1 MLDQAD
7 FDPDPKYQALLRYR
21 KAVQKLLGLR
31 YRDGECD
38 AAALHSFACEVEE
51 IEKTL
56 EALCLECE
64 KPAAW
69 VRHTQFSGDHPYCE
83 EHAHKEKDFGKED
96 PSYFVWRRVGET

>member
-21 KAVQKLLGLR
+21 KAVQKFRDLLGR
-31 YRDGECD
+31 GRERD
-38 AAALHSFACEVEE
+38 AATLRCFACEVEE

-64 KPAAW
+64 KPAVW

-96 PSYFVWRRVGET
+96 PSYFVWRRVEP